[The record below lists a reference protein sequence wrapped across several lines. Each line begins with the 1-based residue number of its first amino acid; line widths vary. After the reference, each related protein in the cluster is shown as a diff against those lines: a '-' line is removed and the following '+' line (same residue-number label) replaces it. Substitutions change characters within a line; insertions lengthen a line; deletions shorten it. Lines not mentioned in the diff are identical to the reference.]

1 MAIERNSRTATI
13 AFQRFGFGAK
23 PGDLAAVVSDPVG
36 AVMEDVLQRR
46 VADPKGDDLLT
57 TSDAFEFLDEF
68 KTARKLAREKE
79 QKSAAAALMPAAS
92 AMQGMDQMGM
102 QGGKPPDA
110 IVAPP
115 KPVEPPPRPQVLFRA
130 EMAARFEAACAPR
143 VGFAERLVWFWANH
157 FCVSV
162 AKGQNVRVAAGPF
175 EREVI
180 RPHVF
185 GRFAD
190 MLLAVERHPAM
201 LIYLDNRQSVGTNS
215 KLGERRNRGLNE
227 NLAREILEL
236 HTLGVGGGYTQKDVT
251 SLANIITG
259 WTVVGP
265 NDETGE
271 MGQFQFNPGRHE
283 PGPHTVLGKTYPQPG
298 EDQGIAALH
307 DIARHPATA
316 KHIAAKLARH
326 FVADV
331 PPPSLV
337 DKLMKVFMKSDGDL
351 AAVSTALIEAPEAWA
366 TDMTKFRSPQEFA
379 LALVRATG
387 GKPDAGQING
397 TFNILGQPLWQ
408 PSGPNGF
415 ADTEATWATP
425 EGMKTRLDIAGQAG
439 KRAGDK
445 INPSDLA
452 QALYGDALSPDTRQA
467 IARAESKP
475 QGLAILFMSPEFQRR

>member
-1 MAIERNSRTATI
+1 MAIERNSRSATI

-23 PGDLAAVVSDPVG
+23 PGDLAGVASDPVG

-46 VADPKGDDLLT
+46 VAQPKGDDLLT

-68 KTARKLAREKE
+68 KSARKLARERE
-79 QKSAAAALMPAAS
+79 QKASAAAAMPTVS
-92 AMQGMDQMGM
+92 AMQGMDQSGM
-102 QGGKPPDA
+102 QGGKPADSMA
-110 IVAPP
+110 SPP
-115 KPVEPPPRPQVLFRA
+115 KPAEQPPRPQVLFRA
-130 EMAARFEAACAPR
+130 EMTARFDAACAPR
-143 VGFAERLVWFWANH
+143 VGFAERLVWFWSNH

-175 EREVI
+175 EREAI

-201 LIYLDNRQSVGTNS
+201 LIYLDNRQSVGANS
-215 KLGERRNRGLNE
+215 KFGERRNKGLNE
-227 NLAREILEL
+227 NLGREILEL
-236 HTLGVGGGYTQKDVT
+236 HTLGAGGGYTQKDVT

-283 PGPHTVLGKTYPQPG
+283 PGPHAVLGKTYPQSG
-298 EDQGIAALH
+298 EDQGIAALR

-316 KHIAAKLARH
+316 KHIATKLVRH

-331 PPPSLV
+331 PPPALV
-337 DKLMKVFMKSDGDL
+337 DTLTRVFLKSDGDL
-351 AAVSTALIEAPEAWA
+351 AAVSTALIEAPEAWTA
-366 TDMTKFRSPQEFA
+366 EMTKFRSPQEFA
-379 LALVRATG
+379 LALVRASG
-387 GKPDAGQING
+387 GKVDVGQING
-397 TFNILGQPLWQ
+397 TFTMLGQPLWQ
-408 PSGPNGF
+408 PNGPNGF
-415 ADTEATWATP
+415 ADTEAAWATP
-425 EGMKTRLDIAGQAG
+425 EGMKARLDIAGQAG

-445 INPSDLA
+445 INPSELA
-452 QALYGDALSPDTRQA
+452 QALYGDALSQDTRQA

-475 QGLAILFMSPEFQRR
+475 QGLAILIMSPEFQRR